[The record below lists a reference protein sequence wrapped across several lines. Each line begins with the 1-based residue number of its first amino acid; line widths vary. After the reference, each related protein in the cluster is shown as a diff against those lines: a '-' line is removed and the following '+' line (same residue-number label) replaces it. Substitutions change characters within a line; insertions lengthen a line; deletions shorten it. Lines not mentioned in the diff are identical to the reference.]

1 MAGVSDGKKTDMAT
15 VPRARPHARALT
27 VVAILLALVA
37 AGVVTGVRTI
47 TASQDVAFYVG
58 KEAVLNEHVSAMMA
72 DLPFDATSTYYKS
85 RLELA
90 DPSNPKTQYLV
101 AGLRQEAIERIIVMH
116 AQATKAKS
124 LGIALDSTAV
134 DAAVDTYVSEHVA
147 SGDTQEEARLRSA
160 PMRSYVELCANA
172 KAYEQFLTS
181 KTVISPD
188 EVRQYYATWS
198 WNYTDS
204 HGRVLTL
211 EEAGQRL
218 VDDALA
224 NKKFQMVLSDR
235 AQLLEQTLA
244 TVNGDT
250 IYKRFMRRWDSLF
263 GIAIPDSLQPLEVGS
278 PT

>member
-147 SGDTQEEARLRSA
+147 SGDTREEARLRSA
-160 PMRSYVELCANA
+160 PMRSYIELCANA
-172 KAYEQFLTS
+172 RAYEQFLTS

>member
-1 MAGVSDGKKTDMAT
+1 MAGVSDRKKTDMAT
-15 VPRARPHARALT
+15 VHRAPSHART
-27 VVAILLALVA
+27 VIVVVILFALVA

-47 TASQDVAFYVG
+47 TASRDVAFYVG

-72 DLPFDATSTYYKS
+72 DLPFDPTSTYYKS

-90 DPSNPKTQYLV
+90 DPSDPKTQYLA

-116 AQATKAKS
+116 AQATKAES

-134 DAAVDTYVSEHVA
+134 DSAVDTYVSEHVA
-147 SGDTQEEARLRSA
+147 SGDTREEARLRSA
-160 PMRSYVELCANA
+160 PMRSYIELCANA
-172 KAYEQFLTS
+172 RAYEQFLTS
-181 KTVISPD
+181 KTTISPD

-235 AQLLEQTLA
+235 AQLLEQTLPA
-244 TVNGDT
+244 VNGDT
-250 IYKRFMRRWDSLF
+250 TYKKFMRGWDSLF
-263 GIAIPDSLQPLEVGS
+263 GIAIPDSLQPLEIGS
-278 PT
+278 PS

>member
-90 DPSNPKTQYLV
+90 DPSDPKTQYLV

-160 PMRSYVELCANA
+160 PMRSYIELCANA

>member
-1 MAGVSDGKKTDMAT
+1 MAGVSDRKKTDMAT
-15 VPRARPHARALT
+15 VHRAPSHART
-27 VVAILLALVA
+27 VIVVVILFALVA

-47 TASQDVAFYVG
+47 TASRDVAFYVG

-72 DLPFDATSTYYKS
+72 DLPFDRTSTYYKS

-90 DPSNPKTQYLV
+90 DPSDPKTQYLA

-116 AQATKAKS
+116 AQATKAES

-134 DAAVDTYVSEHVA
+134 DSAVDTYVSEHVA
-147 SGDTQEEARLRSA
+147 SGDTREEARLRSA
-160 PMRSYVELCANA
+160 PMRSYIELCANA
-172 KAYEQFLTS
+172 RAYEQFLTG
-181 KTVISPD
+181 KTTISPD

-235 AQLLEQTLA
+235 AQLLEQTLPA
-244 TVNGDT
+244 VNGDT
-250 IYKRFMRRWDSLF
+250 TYKKFMRGWDSLF
-263 GIAIPDSLQPLEVGS
+263 GIAIPDSLQPLEIGS
-278 PT
+278 PS

>member
-1 MAGVSDGKKTDMAT
+1 MAT

>member
-1 MAGVSDGKKTDMAT
+1 MAGVSDRKKTDMAT
-15 VPRARPHARALT
+15 VHRAPSHART
-27 VVAILLALVA
+27 VIVVVILFALVA

-47 TASQDVAFYVG
+47 TASRDVAFYVG

-72 DLPFDATSTYYKS
+72 DLPFDRTSTYYKS

-90 DPSNPKTQYLV
+90 DPSDPKTQYLA

-116 AQATKAKS
+116 AQATKAES

-134 DAAVDTYVSEHVA
+134 DSAVDTYVSEHVA
-147 SGDTQEEARLRSA
+147 SGDTREEGRLRSA
-160 PMRSYVELCANA
+160 PMRSYIELCANA
-172 KAYEQFLTS
+172 RAYEQFLTS
-181 KTVISPD
+181 KTTISPD

-235 AQLLEQTLA
+235 AQLLEQTLPA
-244 TVNGDT
+244 VNGDT
-250 IYKRFMRRWDSLF
+250 TYKKFMRRWDSLF

>member
-1 MAGVSDGKKTDMAT
+1 MAGVSDGKKTDMAM

-90 DPSNPKTQYLV
+90 DPSDPKTQYLV

-160 PMRSYVELCANA
+160 PMRSYIELCANA

>member
-1 MAGVSDGKKTDMAT
+1 MAT
-15 VPRARPHARALT
+15 VHRAPSHART
-27 VVAILLALVA
+27 VIVVVILFALVA
-37 AGVVTGVRTI
+37 AGVVTGVSTI
-47 TASQDVAFYVG
+47 TASRDVAFYVG

-72 DLPFDATSTYYKS
+72 DLPFDPTSTYYKS

-90 DPSNPKTQYLV
+90 DPSDPKTQYLA

-116 AQATKAKS
+116 AQATKAES

-134 DAAVDTYVSEHVA
+134 DSAVDTYVSEHVA
-147 SGDTQEEARLRSA
+147 SGDTREEARLRSA
-160 PMRSYVELCANA
+160 PMRSYIELCANA
-172 KAYEQFLTS
+172 RAYEQFLTS
-181 KTVISPD
+181 KTTISPD

-235 AQLLEQTLA
+235 AQLLEQTLPA
-244 TVNGDT
+244 VNGDT
-250 IYKRFMRRWDSLF
+250 TYKKFMRGWDSLF
-263 GIAIPDSLQPLEVGS
+263 GIAIPDSLQPLEIGS
-278 PT
+278 PS